1 MLKPEALVRAVKAAD
16 ANVLHGE
23 KGHESDAVTGAGE
36 TRNGLES
43 GTHLRGSKKS
53 IDLEVEIRNLEG
65 NLSVPRTTIRSC
77 LALGNFEG
85 ERVRVVKNQGKIHNG
100 LLSMEAALV
109 AMENH
114 NLEVHEL
121 GSLQEGWG
129 NLLSSGSSVARQCT
143 FSSLS
148 RAGYKLAPYKPREH
162 FTSQPMQMDTDI
174 DVGAAEILYGVALN
188 SPVWWIEEMLLDLVD
203 DIHGEGGDWL
213 GESNLAVLEKRESGP
228 KRDRDL
234 HKHQKISAKR
244 VKLESNPS
252 DAQQV
257 PDEKGGPTAEPV
269 NEVKHVKEEPANIF
283 INPFHGAADS
293 IGGNRVSSENAR
305 IVIGT
310 SSCLQNLRQ
319 SSENVAVQICSQE
332 AAECNEISRKDAQAR
347 AQVAL
352 DNMRNQEKQVQER
365 KKSGVVAKPKD
376 SEFRCEICAITLNS
390 ATVLR
395 QHFLGKRHLKA
406 VARQIPR
413 LERKEKEA
421 EEGIIEVPIELVEE
435 DNVLP
440 TAEAPTLPLP
450 SKDKLLSMLPDM
462 SSTPTLVIVNRP
474 DSSLIPSQTWPVKRS
489 SAFIEVKKNET
500 EQGESLRQEVWE
512 DNSAGLQ
519 VQDEDDE
526 VVCMEEEDI
535 VCIATIKENPTGAR
549 PFRGFWPGS
558 KVSVP
563 LAVKKGELDRR
574 YNFGHHSKPVMSA
587 QRGRATSRVGGSLR
601 GVCRGVAGEAKGRG
615 QFGGGQRQ
623 FDGERGCGRNRPGRG
638 RAALRELVGT
648 DSSSNFPSLTNS
660 RNNSDDKASP
670 SSPAD
675 PISNTSVSVTA
686 KAVETIVVDLSSD
699 SEASSPSSRSSS
711 PSSSWT
717 TSPSPDEEQDDMMV
731 CLFCL
736 MALS

>member
-1 MLKPEALVRAVKAAD
+1 MLKPGALVRAVKAAD

-36 TRNGLES
+36 TRNGLKS

-53 IDLEVEIRNLEG
+53 LDLEVEIRNLEG
-65 NLSVPRTTIRSC
+65 NLSAPRTTIRPC

-162 FTSQPMQMDTDI
+162 FTSQPMQIDTDI

-203 DIHGEGGDWL
+203 DIHGEGGDWQE
-213 GESNLAVLEKRESGP
+213 ESNPAVLEKRESGP
-228 KRDRDL
+228 KRDHDL
-234 HKHQKISAKR
+234 HKYQKIPAKR

-252 DAQQV
+252 DALQT

-269 NEVKHVKEEPANIF
+269 NDIKCVKEEPANIF

-310 SSCLQNLRQ
+310 SSCFQNLRQ

-365 KKSGVVAKPKD
+365 KKSTVLAIPKD
-376 SEFRCEICAITLNS
+376 SEFRCEVCAITLNS

-440 TAEAPTLPLP
+440 TAEAPTLP
-450 SKDKLLSMLPDM
+450 SKDKLLSLLPDM

-474 DSSLIPSQTWPVKRS
+474 DSSLIPSQTWPLKRA
-489 SAFIEVKKNET
+489 SAFIEVKKNDT

-512 DNSAGLQ
+512 DNSADLQ
-519 VQDEDDE
+519 VQDYDDE

-563 LAVKKGELDRR
+563 LAVKKGELERR
-574 YNFGHHSKPVMSA
+574 YNFGHYSKPVKSA
-587 QRGRATSRVGGSLR
+587 LRGRGRAIIRERGGLR
-601 GVCRGVAGEAKGRG
+601 GVCRGAAGEAKG
-615 QFGGGQRQ
+615 GGQ
-623 FDGERGCGRNRPGRG
+623 FDGGRGCGTSRSGRG
-638 RAALRELVGT
+638 RAALRELVGI
-648 DSSSNFPSLTNS
+648 DSTSNFTPLTNS
-660 RNNSDDKASP
+660 RKNSDDKSSP
-670 SSPAD
+670 SPITD
-675 PISNTSVSVTA
+675 PISNTSVSATA

-731 CLFCL
+731 GP
-736 MALS
+736 S